1 MTLAAGV
8 SLLFNWLAPRPA
20 PSKTPPP
27 RAITSRPQT
36 RMMASVWMS
45 APPIRAAIRLW
56 ASRFQAARAPRQS
69 ICWDQR
75 STGFQEAEAQPGLQA
90 QQDQLGRPGQPAQQA
105 RLAQQAQRERPVPRG
120 LRERMDRTE
129 RLARLVQ
136 RARLVRLVRQVRVA
150 QVPLRPAF
158 NIQSTGTVPLPV
170 GSIQPVR
177 LRQPQHRG

>member
-45 APPIRAAIRLW
+45 APPIRAATRLW

-105 RLAQQAQRERPVPRG
+105 RLAQRERPVPRG

>member
-45 APPIRAAIRLW
+45 APPIRAATRLW

-105 RLAQQAQRERPVPRG
+105 RLAQRERPVPRG

-136 RARLVRLVRQVRVA
+136 RARLVRLVLQDRMGRVPCHP
-150 QVPLRPAF
+150 VF
-158 NIQSTGTVPLPV
+158 NIRSMAIAQLPG
-170 GSIQPVR
+170 GSILPAR
-177 LRQPQHRG
+177 LRQPQLRV